1 MEGTS
6 LAKDVIMIDS
16 QKRPKIITVLCVLTM
31 VGCCLSVIWDIY
43 QYYSITQSEVSLEN
57 MVKSKGDTYGL
68 MTGIQEVIR
77 KAIDHALLNL
87 IIGIL
92 CSAICFYGVVQMW
105 KLKKIGFFIYSF
117 GEIAPAIAAFFL
129 TGGGLLSGFL
139 LVSRLLFCIVWI
151 VLYAINYKYL
161 HN

>member
-1 MEGTS
+1 M
-6 LAKDVIMIDS
+6 
-16 QKRPKIITVLCVLTM
+16 
-31 VGCCLSVIWDIY
+31 Y

-57 MVKSKGDTYGL
+57 MVKSKGETYGL
-68 MTGIQEVIR
+68 MTGIQEVIIN
-77 KAIDHALLNL
+77 AIDYALLNL

-92 CSAICFYGVVQMW
+92 CSVICFYGVVQMW

-117 GEIAPAIAAFFL
+117 GEITPAIAAFFL